1 MIPILTIVG
10 KSDSGKTTL
19 IEKLVPELSCRGYGV
34 ATVKHDVHGFEV
46 DREGKDSWRHKKAG
60 AVATLI
66 ASSSQLALIQDV
78 GEDPSLESL
87 RANYIRGVD
96 IILAEG
102 YKRTHHPKVE
112 VHRKALRRGLLAT
125 KEEGLLAVV
134 TDEPFEVGVPCFELD
149 DIGGLADFIERELI
163 LPSRRGQERLSLRVD
178 GEFIPLKPFVERFLR
193 EALKG
198 MLSSLRGCEKGGKVE
213 IEIG

>member
-1 MIPILTIVG
+1 MVPILTIVG

-19 IEKLVPELSCRGYGV
+19 IERLVPELSRRGYRV

-66 ASSSQLALIQDV
+66 ASSSQIALIQDV
-78 GEDPSLESL
+78 EEDPDLESL
-87 RANYIRGVD
+87 RQCYIRGVD

-102 YKRTHHPKVE
+102 YKRSDHPKVE

-125 KEEGLLAVV
+125 KEEGLLAVA
-134 TDEPFEVGVPCFELD
+134 TDEPLEVGVPCFELD
-149 DIGGLADFIERELI
+149 DIAGIADLIERELI
-163 LPSRRGQERLSLRVD
+163 LPSRRCEERLSLRVD
-178 GEFIPLKPFVERFLR
+178 GKFIPLKPFVEKFLR
-193 EALKG
+193 EALRG
-198 MLSSLRGCEKGGKVE
+198 MLSSLRGCDGPGKVE
-213 IEIG
+213 IDIS